1 MLSEF
6 TPSAAQRADL
16 WEIVAASLRRAII
29 LGELAP
35 GLHLQEP
42 LLAQKFGVSRVPVR
56 EALIR
61 LEHEGLVRSEPRR
74 GAFVVGMTL
83 SQIREVYDMRRLL
96 EVHAARLA
104 AGRVASVEAASLQ
117 RWVDAMER
125 ALLRGQTDALAEA
138 DGGLHRETIIVAGH
152 RRLLAAWE
160 PLAGVITTL
169 LSLTNKLSRDK
180 DTIIPLHQAL
190 VDALAA
196 HDPDTAE
203 ALTRTLLNNGE
214 ELVLELWPNLAIALP

>member
-6 TPSAAQRADL
+6 TPSTARRADL
-16 WEIVAASLRRAII
+16 WEIVVASLRRAII
-29 LGELAP
+29 IGELAP

-83 SQIREVYDMRRLL
+83 TQIREVYDMRRLL

-104 AGRVASVEAASLQ
+104 AERTTPADGERLQ
-117 RWVDAMER
+117 GWVDAMAR
-125 ALLRGQTDALAEA
+125 ALHQGQTDALAEA
-138 DGGLHRETIIVAGH
+138 DSGLHRETIIVAGH

-169 LSLTNKLSRDK
+169 LTLTNKLSRDK

-190 VDALAA
+190 VDALVR
-196 HDPDTAE
+196 HDPDAAE
-203 ALTRTLLNNGE
+203 AITGPLLNNGE
-214 ELVLELWPNLAIALP
+214 QLVLDLWPNLAIE